1 MVLSTAAMVSLVH
14 NQSLGAICV
23 WQFVVGYCGDKK
35 RPTALLEDL
44 YYVYPVVSNGRLRE
58 EIVHTNKSLWKV
70 REKLRNTGSISSLLK
85 MSELVT
91 QMHGISSDSIALSF
105 LTNLI
110 SFDWG
115 LQGVVLA
122 RKTMPSKLKGHLS
135 TVEQEYLKASRQLGR
150 FRAEMSHGEFQ
161 IALGVK

>member
-23 WQFVVGYCGDKK
+23 WQFVAGYCGDKK
-35 RPTALLEDL
+35 RSAAQLEDL

-58 EIVHTNKSLWKV
+58 EIAHTNKNLWKV
-70 REKLRNTGSISSLLK
+70 REKLRRSGSISVLLK
-85 MSELVT
+85 MPELVI
-91 QMHGISSDSIALSF
+91 QMRDISSDSITLSF

-110 SFDWG
+110 AFDWK
-115 LQGVVLA
+115 LQGVVLG
-122 RKTMPSKLKGHLS
+122 RKTMPSELKGRLS
-135 TVEQEYLKASRQLGR
+135 AVEQEYIKVSRQLGR

-161 IALGVK
+161 IALGAK